1 VLELLDEPD
10 LNNSELV
17 EKLLLA
23 LQVAKE
29 AVPEMKIQIVV
40 ENRSYPMS
48 AFETL
53 APYTDVWCLNDGRWN
68 DAQLIAFMEEWQQGE
83 GKELWF
89 YACSTNLR
97 ENPYRYYRL
106 HPWKAFARN
115 LDGMGLYEYMDS
127 PDGKYGARSWKIA
140 PRGAVAYRN
149 FDEPI
154 PSVRFECFR
163 EGIDDIKYLAKLSSL
178 IQLAREKGLNN
189 GLIQEAEIYLNTE
202 PQKVVAQ
209 SYNPAYADEVR
220 EQVANYIIQIQQLL
234 K

>member
-1 VLELLDEPD
+1 MLELLDEPD

-97 ENPYRYYRL
+97 ENPT
-106 HPWKAFARN
+106 ATT
-115 LDGMGLYEYMDS
+115 GC
-127 PDGKYGARSWKIA
+127 I
-140 PRGAVAYRN
+140 RG
-149 FDEPI
+149 
-154 PSVRFECFR
+154 
-163 EGIDDIKYLAKLSSL
+163 KLSPESGWHG
-178 IQLAREKGLNN
+178 IVRIHGQPRRKIRREILEKSP
-189 GLIQEAEIYLNTE
+189 QEARLPTATSTSLFR
-202 PQKVVAQ
+202 Q
-209 SYNPAYADEVR
+209 
-220 EQVANYIIQIQQLL
+220 
-234 K
+234 